1 MASRASSY
9 TTKDG
14 KLGNPITSKNMK
26 NAGQRN
32 IVDIVNVVTTTILT
46 FDLIGKEIIGTT
58 VPIRVIMTNFA

>member
-1 MASRASSY
+1 MASRVSSY